1 MDWNTWKKNIWKIVV
16 MRVFE
21 TVIAMDDAEEF
32 KDKGVF
38 DKEDDQEHIVKDV
51 LVPVLEP
58 VFYIKKEYIV

>member
-1 MDWNTWKKNIWKIVV
+1 MDWNKWKKNIWKIVV